1 MMPTVWIGTSGW
13 VYPHWNGRFYPPDLP
28 AREQL
33 AYYAQYFPTVE
44 INRSFYRL
52 PTREQFHA
60 WAEQLASHPDFLF
73 AVKAS
78 RYITHLKK
86 LLQPEEAIGRLM
98 QAAGGL
104 GKHLGPFL
112 YQLPPHWRADPAR
125 LEQFISLL
133 PREQQAA
140 FEFRDPSWFQPE
152 MLKVLAPILDNAG
165 CALVIAIGGALP
177 TPLDIPSIGPFRY
190 LRFHNGAHG
199 IGFSDEELTFWANRL
214 KADEQGHT
222 AYVYFN
228 NDPEGYAVK
237 DALRL
242 RQLVG
247 VAAVCPT
254 DG

>member
-1 MMPTVWIGTSGW
+1 MPTIWIGTSGW

-33 AYYAQYFPTVE
+33 AYYARYFPTVE

-52 PTREQFHA
+52 PTREQFQA
-60 WAEQLASHPDFLF
+60 WAQQVAPYPEFLF
-73 AVKAS
+73 SVKAS

-104 GKHLGPFL
+104 GQHLGPFL
-112 YQLPPHWRADPAR
+112 YQLPPHWRADAPR

-133 PREQQAA
+133 PQGRQAA
-140 FEFRDPSWFQPE
+140 FEFRDPSWFQPD
-152 MLKVLAPILDNAG
+152 MLKALARILDNAG
-165 CALVIAIGGALP
+165 CALVIAVGGALP
-177 TPLDIPSIGPFRY
+177 TPLDVPSIGPFRY

-199 IGFSDEELTFWANRL
+199 IGFSDDELSFWANRL
-214 KADEQGHT
+214 KVGAQDCT
-222 AYVYFN
+222 TYAYFN

-242 RQLVG
+242 RELLG
-247 VAAVCPT
+247 PAAVMP
-254 DG
+254 GG